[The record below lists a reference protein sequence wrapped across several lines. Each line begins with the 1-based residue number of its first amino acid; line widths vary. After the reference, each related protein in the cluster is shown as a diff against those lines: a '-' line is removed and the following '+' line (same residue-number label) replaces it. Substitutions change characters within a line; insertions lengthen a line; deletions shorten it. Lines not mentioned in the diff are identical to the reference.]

1 MKTIEVEHRQGSTD
15 DLEPFTIEIDDDQQL
30 HSVMTA
36 QIGGGYI
43 GWQAVITR
51 EVTPCQAGEKI

>member
-15 DLEPFTIEIDDDQQL
+15 GLESFTIKIDEDQQL
-30 HSVMTA
+30 HSLMTA

-43 GWQAVITR
+43 SWQAVITR
-51 EVTPCQAGEKI
+51 EKPCQPDAKI